1 MMGFIPNSIMNML
14 GPSTGVNVDGM
25 TMDQKRNLYG
35 SMFDPME
42 AGRERLRNM
51 TTSGLGGAAGAATG
65 QFNPMALMQGMQSL
79 GLLNAPQPIQP
90 QIMPIPQA
98 TPGFNNLQPVDLNQY
113 YKGLMT

>member
-1 MMGFIPNSIMNML
+1 MMGFIPNSIMNMF

-51 TTSGLGGAAGAATG
+51 TAPGMTPGGG
-65 QFNPMALMQGMQSL
+65 FNPMALMQGMQSL